1 VTRPPI
7 ADGGGVI
14 AGNQIAAVGRWREV
28 RSERADTVIDLGESV
43 LLPGLINA
51 HCHLDYTGMAGE
63 FVPTKRFTDWIKD
76 ITTEKS
82 AWGYS
87 EFAESWLSGARM
99 LLRHGVTTVADVE
112 VAPELLPEV
121 WDATPLRVLTF
132 LEMTGVRSRRQPEA
146 VLREV
151 IQWIDSLPGGRQR
164 MGLSPHAPYSIE
176 PEGIKACADAVA
188 RHDLRLCMH
197 LAETREEI
205 RFLQYGDGPLRE
217 FLNRL
222 DVLDERYEC
231 PGKRP
236 LELAHDGGVLSPRTV
251 LAHGN
256 YVEDDELPLLA
267 ESGVHVAYCP
277 RTHAAFGHE
286 PHPYGRMLAAGINVC
301 LGSDS
306 LASNPS
312 LSVLEEIR
320 HLYQND
326 MGIEA
331 VTLIAMATARGA
343 AALGVAERT
352 GSLEAGKDADLTVV
366 PLDLRGPTDPLE
378 NILGSTL
385 QPVATFVRGRRV
397 A

>member
-1 VTRPPI
+1 VC
-7 ADGGGVI
+7 
-14 AGNQIAAVGRWREV
+14 
-28 RSERADTVIDLGESV
+28 SSDLGRV
-43 LLPGLINA
+43 PPGL
-51 HCHLDYTGMAGE
+51 D
-63 FVPTKRFTDWIKD
+63 FTDWLERLLHARGTGAEFD
-76 ITTEKS
+76 ELAAQS
-82 AWGYS
+82 AREGVKAS
-87 EFAESWLSGARM
+87 
-99 LLRHGVTTVADVE
+99 LRCGVTTVGDITRRPDV
-112 VAPELLPEV
+112 VRAELKHG
-121 WDATPLRVLTF
+121 PLRVVSF
-132 LEMTGVRSRRQPEA
+132 G
-146 VLREV
+146 EV
-151 IQWIDSLPGGRQR
+151 IAIGRGRDRLGARLDAALDRRHASPSLSIGV
-164 MGLSPHAPYSIE
+164 SPHAPYSIE